1 MPFTFPNLQDS
12 SLKHVNLQNGKLW
25 ALTRRNEIIARAD
38 LNKLEG
44 NQPPLI
50 DENIIKR
57 KNIKKMFV
65 NREGMHCILLAE
77 HELFYCN
84 WEDNHIYQI
93 NTMAQEETTR
103 PRAFRSVDIYHD
115 AGEQNFFEILLGTQD
130 G

>member
-44 NQPPLI
+44 TQPPLI

-65 NREGMHCILLAE
+65 DREGMHCILLAE

-84 WEDNHIYQI
+84 WEDNHIY
-93 NTMAQEETTR
+93 
-103 PRAFRSVDIYHD
+103 
-115 AGEQNFFEILLGTQD
+115 
-130 G
+130 